1 MRKSEQQAP
10 SEKTA
15 TIRRLVRLIAFPSA
29 VVLAYA
35 LLCLLR
41 PTDGLAALKAT
52 YQVCRQIVPALC
64 VAFPVMVTLNMFVR
78 PAHVERLLGKA
89 TKARGVVLSTS
100 GGILSMGPIYAWYPL
115 LKEFRVKGA
124 SDFHIANFL
133 CCRAVKPP
141 LLPFVVAYFGWFF
154 TIVLTVFMVA
164 SSLLTAFV
172 VNHANRNPGD

>member
-1 MRKSEQQAP
+1 M
-10 SEKTA
+10 
-15 TIRRLVRLIAFPSA
+15 IRLIAFPSGVA
-29 VVLAYA
+29 LVYA
-35 LLCLLR
+35 FLCLLS
-41 PTDGLAALKAT
+41 PAHGLAALKASCH
-52 YQVCRQIVPALC
+52 VCRQIAPALC
-64 VAFPVMVTLNMFVR
+64 MAFAAMVTLNMFVR
-78 PAHVERLLGKA
+78 AAHVKHLLGRA
-89 TKARGVVLSTS
+89 AEARGVIISTA

-115 LKEFRVKGA
+115 LKELRVKGA